1 LLTPF
6 WGRRDQL
13 LARCHLRAIIVVLA
27 TVVVGVMLAPG
38 QARAQGRLA
47 GVIWP
52 IPPPQVA
59 HYAAVG
65 AGIALVLWM
74 CNRMRRS
81 QAFAIGGAGIL
92 IMLLS
97 HTRTALLAL
106 VAGLVFA
113 GLSLLLSRKRV
124 RRAAMAAMIVVPL
137 VAIPMAPAISTW
149 FNRDQSAEQLGDLT
163 GRKTVWDRL
172 VSAPRSEL
180 VQWIGS
186 GLSDKSFDGLPID
199 STWLALYQDEGL
211 VGVGLVAGIM
221 VVLLFKIVTHQD
233 GPERA
238 LATFLL
244 TYCAV
249 SSYTEVGPGDAS
261 PYTLALIVAASLLT
275 SDTRARRMVG
285 GGRL

>member
-1 LLTPF
+1 LLVFVAILWLLTPF

-27 TVVVGVMLAPG
+27 TVVVGCHARTG
-38 QARAQGRLA
+38 TGRRAQGRLA

-106 VAGLVFA
+106 VAGL
-113 GLSLLLSRKRV
+113 SLRRAVAPAVRKRV

-137 VAIPMAPAISTW
+137 VAIPMAPAISTGSTATSPPSS
-149 FNRDQSAEQLGDLT
+149 SAT
-163 GRKTVWDRL
+163 SRAGRPSGTASSPPPGRSSCSGSVPG
-172 VSAPRSEL
+172 SPTSPSTACPSTAP
-180 VQWIGS
+180 GS
-186 GLSDKSFDGLPID
+186 
-199 STWLALYQDEGL
+199 ALYQDEGL

-221 VVLLFKIVTHQD
+221 VVLLF
-233 GPERA
+233 R
-238 LATFLL
+238 
-244 TYCAV
+244 
-249 SSYTEVGPGDAS
+249 S
-261 PYTLALIVAASLLT
+261 
-275 SDTRARRMVG
+275 
-285 GGRL
+285 